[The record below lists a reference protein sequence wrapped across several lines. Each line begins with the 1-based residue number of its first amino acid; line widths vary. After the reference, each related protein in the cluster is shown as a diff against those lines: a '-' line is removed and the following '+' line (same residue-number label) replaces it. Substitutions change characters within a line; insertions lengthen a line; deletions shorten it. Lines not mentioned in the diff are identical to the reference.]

1 MQNSVIRIAVLLTC
15 FNRCEKTLVC
25 LKSLINAITHYNKF
39 PNPSLYLELFI
50 TNDGCTDNTFVEIE
64 KEIKPVMPVT
74 VIEGNGNLFWAGG
87 MRFAWKKALEYNWDY
102 FLLLNDDTELK
113 LNVFDEL
120 FNAVDYCKANFNKE
134 GLYSGITCAPSEI
147 NTVTYGG
154 FKWRNRAKATI
165 DLVQNSGKVQECDM
179 ANANILLVHNS
190 VVESIGIFYDKYV
203 HANADF
209 DYSIVAKRNGFP
221 VVVTANICGECPYD
235 HLSKV
240 EYLKQICNMTLAERK
255 KHFSNPLYSNKDF
268 EVFRKRTTPSRV
280 WIVKIGRWI
289 NLYMPK
295 LYLWLHLIRE
305 Y

>member
-1 MQNSVIRIAVLLTC
+1 
-15 FNRCEKTLVC
+15 
-25 LKSLINAITHYNKF
+25 
-39 PNPSLYLELFI
+39 
-50 TNDGCTDNTFVEIE
+50 
-64 KEIKPVMPVT
+64 
-74 VIEGNGNLFWAGG
+74 
-87 MRFAWKKALEYNWDY
+87 
-102 FLLLNDDTELK
+102 
-113 LNVFDEL
+113 
-120 FNAVDYCKANFNKE
+120 
-134 GLYSGITCAPSEI
+134 
-147 NTVTYGG
+147 
-154 FKWRNRAKATI
+154 
-165 DLVQNSGKVQECDM
+165 M

-209 DYSIVAKRNGFP
+209 DYSIVAKKNGFP
-221 VVVTANICGECPYD
+221 VVVTANVCGECPYD

-240 EYLKQICNMTLAERK
+240 EYLKQICNMTLTERK